1 MSSETRTTISGP
13 MWWWSL
19 LLLALAAIPD
29 VMPYPGLKLL
39 IAERFGLQDA
49 GAQLFAIFALFGAL
63 AAVPMLRR
71 ARLWSPRKVLAIAA
85 LIQAVSISLMALP
98 VDWII
103 ILLLRCIQG
112 YVDLILLVTL
122 TTIVTASSRSTGRG
136 FGVAGSAV
144 LIGLAV
150 GLALG
155 GWLTSISASVV
166 FPLSALV
173 SVLIAVASLLLPS
186 RPLASDDGG
195 STPARFR
202 DRKVITAGA
211 FSASDRMISGMMTV
225 SLPLLLANSFEAS
238 PSVIGMVLAAPL
250 LVCAIGGYFAGVLV
264 DRVGAVPV
272 RICAVP
278 LQAAGLALVVISG
291 GVIGVLFAGTMLL
304 ALGALLL
311 MPTSLVIGTGRRPDE
326 VQLDSVG
333 GIQALG
339 QAGHL
344 FGVVS
349 ITLMSLLLGS
359 VTSGAVLGLVGFY
372 LLWNAGWLGF
382 LRHAHRADTTS
393 DLQDRLSRG
402 PVAVR
407 RLIPPVS
414 GTHGPRG
421 RMLTGASSSDLSDS

>member
-39 IAERFGLQDA
+39 VAERFGLQDA

-85 LIQAVSISLMALP
+85 LIQAVSISLMVLP

-144 LIGLAV
+144 LIGLAI

-155 GWLTSISASVV
+155 GWLTSISASSV
-166 FPLSALV
+166 FLLSALV

-264 DRVGAVPV
+264 DRVGAVPI

-278 LQAAGLALVVISG
+278 LQAAGLALVVLSG
-291 GVIGVLFAGTMLL
+291 GVIGVLFAGTTLL

-311 MPTSLVIGTGRRPDE
+311 MPTSLVIGTGRNPDE
-326 VQLDSVG
+326 VRLDSVG

-349 ITLMSLLLGS
+349 ITIMSLLLGS
-359 VTSGAVLGLVGFY
+359 VTSGAVLGLVAFY
-372 LLWNAGWLGF
+372 LLWNAGWLGI
-382 LRHAHRADTTS
+382 LRHALRAETTS
-393 DLQDRLSRG
+393 DMQDRLPRG
-402 PVAVR
+402 PIAAR

-414 GTHGPRG
+414 GTHGPRS